1 MAATAAAQPGANA
14 RSLRAAM
21 LAAGLAGLAPDLDVL
36 IRSSVDPLL
45 TLEYHRQFTHALAF
59 APFGALACALVV
71 YRLVRNEIGFKRTY
85 FACLVGYTA
94 HPLLD
99 AFTTYG
105 TELLWPFSDVRI
117 AWSTI
122 AVVDFLFTGP
132 IVLLLA
138 LGAVQRRA
146 RLAQLAFAWAALYLA
161 FGVLQASRAEAAGSA
176 LAASRGHAPVRLE
189 AIPALF
195 SSLVLWKIVYEHDDR
210 YYVDAVRTGFT
221 TSSMAGESIAKLD
234 IARDFPWLDPTDQ
247 QAVDVERFRRVAGGL
262 LAVPEDAPNRV
273 VDLRYSLVPNEIA
286 GFWAIVLDSSA
297 APDAHV
303 SLVATRE
310 NTRRDAVRL
319 LRLLFE

>member
-1 MAATAAAQPGANA
+1 
-14 RSLRAAM
+14 
-21 LAAGLAGLAPDLDVL
+21 
-36 IRSSVDPLL
+36 
-45 TLEYHRQFTHALAF
+45 
-59 APFGALACALVV
+59 
-71 YRLVRNEIGFKRTY
+71 
-85 FACLVGYTA
+85 
-94 HPLLD
+94 
-99 AFTTYG
+99 
-105 TELLWPFSDVRI
+105 
-117 AWSTI
+117 
-122 AVVDFLFTGP
+122 
-132 IVLLLA
+132 
-138 LGAVQRRA
+138 
-146 RLAQLAFAWAALYLA
+146 
-161 FGVLQASRAEAAGSA
+161 
-176 LAASRGHAPVRLE
+176 VRLE

-234 IARDFPWLDPTDQ
+234 VARDFPWLDPTDQ